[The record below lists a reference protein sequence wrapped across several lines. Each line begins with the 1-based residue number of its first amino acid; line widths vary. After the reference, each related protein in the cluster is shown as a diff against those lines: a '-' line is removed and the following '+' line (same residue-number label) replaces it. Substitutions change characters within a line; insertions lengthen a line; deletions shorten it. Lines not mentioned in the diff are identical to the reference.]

1 MVLTSMR
8 YSEVRPN
15 DYLAPFIECFW
26 MLEGAPGA
34 LTEAA
39 PERILPDGCAEIILN
54 FAAPF
59 RAIDQNGL
67 SKIQPSQF
75 LVGQMTRPIFIVPTG
90 EARLIGIRFHPGGT
104 FPFID
109 IPLGEAIDSVIELGA
124 ISSGLAR
131 ELLTATDRESALRD
145 QIAALQAVLVNRLG
159 KSKKESRL
167 LGLAASIVQSAGL
180 VSVDE
185 LASQAA
191 MSSRQL
197 RRRFLQEV
205 GIGPKLLCRLL
216 RFQRVFAAVDRED
229 HEWAGVAF
237 ECGYYDQAHLIK
249 DFRQFAN
256 QTPAALR
263 DNSSNL
269 TEAFLRKNRASV
281 FSNTYSSRI
290 S

>member
-1 MVLTSMR
+1 MR

-26 MLEGAPGA
+26 ILEAEHAA
-34 LTEAA
+34 LTHAV
-39 PERILPDGCAEIILN
+39 PEKILPDGCAEIILN

-67 SKIQPSQF
+67 SEIQPSHF
-75 LVGQMTRPIFIVPTG
+75 LVGQMTRPIFIMPTG
-90 EARLIGIRFHPGGT
+90 EVRLIGIRFQPGGT

-109 IPLGEAIDSVIELGA
+109 VPLGDVIDSVNELGA
-124 ISSGLAR
+124 ISSVLAR
-131 ELLTATDRESALRD
+131 ELLTATDRESALCD
-145 QIAALQAVLVNRLG
+145 KIAALQAVLLNRLRE
-159 KSKKESRL
+159 SKKDSRL
-167 LGLAASIVQSAGL
+167 LGVAASIVRSAGL
-180 VSVDE
+180 VSVDD
-185 LASQAA
+185 LAAQAA

-216 RFQRVFAAVDRED
+216 RFQRVFAAMDRED
-229 HEWAGVAF
+229 NEWTGVAL
-237 ECGYYDQAHLIK
+237 ECGYYDQAHLIR

-256 QTPAALR
+256 QTPATLL

-269 TEAFLRKNRASV
+269 TEAFLRKNRASF
-281 FSNTYSSRI
+281 FSNTYPNRI

>member
-1 MVLTSMR
+1 MH

-26 MLEGAPGA
+26 MLEGAHAA
-34 LTEAA
+34 LTDAV
-39 PERILPDGCAEIILN
+39 PEKILPDGCAEIILN
-54 FAAPF
+54 FAARF

-67 SKIQPSQF
+67 SEIQPSQF
-75 LVGQMTRPIFIVPTG
+75 LVGQMTKPIFIVPTG
-90 EARLIGIRFHPGGT
+90 DVRLIGIRFQPGGT

-109 IPLGEAIDSVIELGA
+109 MPMGDAIDSVNELGA
-124 ISSGLAR
+124 ISSRLAR
-131 ELLTATDRESALRD
+131 ELLTATDRESSMD
-145 QIAALQAVLVNRLG
+145 VKIAALQSALANRLG
-159 KSKKESRL
+159 KSKKEPRL

-185 LASQAA
+185 LAAQAA

-229 HEWAGVAF
+229 KEWAGVAF

-256 QTPAALR
+256 QTPATLL

-281 FSNTYSSRI
+281 FSNTYSNRI